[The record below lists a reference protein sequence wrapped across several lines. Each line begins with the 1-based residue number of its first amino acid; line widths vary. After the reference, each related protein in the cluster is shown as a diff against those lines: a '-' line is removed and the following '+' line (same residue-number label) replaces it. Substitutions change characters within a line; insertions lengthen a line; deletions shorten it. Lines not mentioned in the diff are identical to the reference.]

1 MADTQQTVLHL
12 GLTGGIGSG
21 KSTVARL
28 LAEHGAVIIDADAI
42 SRRLMEPGSP
52 VLAQAVE
59 VFGPEILHE
68 DGTLD
73 RPALARVVFGDDAA
87 RERLNGIVHP
97 AVREESARQLEA
109 APSRPG
115 FAGVVVED
123 IPLLAETGQAGRF
136 DGVLVVTADEEE
148 RVRRLTRN
156 RGMSEDEARS
166 RIRAQATDAERAA
179 IATWTVDNSGSPE
192 ATREQVDALW
202 TEFEARRQG

>member
-42 SRRLMEPGSP
+42 SRRLMESGSP

-59 VFGPEILHE
+59 AFGPGILHE

-97 AVREESARQLEA
+97 AVREESARQLET

-148 RVRRLTRN
+148 RVRRLIRN

-179 IATWTVDNSGSPE
+179 IATWTVDNSGTPE
-192 ATREQVDALW
+192 ATREQIDALW
-202 TEFEARRQG
+202 AEFTARPQG